1 VLERWKIYQ
10 HERFPLVLHG
20 PVIAAF
26 ALSATTF
33 ALLARQQLGLPGLKP
48 FLAAFVSSLAFF
60 FQLRIADEWK
70 DSAEDARFRAYR
82 PVPRGL
88 ISLRELAAACLLAGA
103 LQLALAFWL
112 GPGIVS
118 RLLIVWAFIGV
129 MSKEFFLHD
138 WLRRRPVLYM
148 LSHMLVV
155 PLIYWYAAA
164 CVGPSTSSRRYGQAS
179 MGLLLML
186 AAGFFSGIL
195 VEIGRK
201 LRAPEEEETGVATY
215 SVTWGIRKSVLAW
228 NSALLLAFV
237 FAGAAAAS
245 VGAVMLAAA
254 ILSPAL
260 ALALGC
266 SLLYKRR
273 PTPRYARFMELTS
286 GAWTLVLYMVLG
298 PLVVFFK
305 LAAAGR
311 HP

>member
-1 VLERWKIYQ
+1 MLERWRIYQ
-10 HERFPLVLHG
+10 RERFPLALHG

-26 ALSATTF
+26 ALSATSF

-88 ISLRELAAACLLAGA
+88 ISLRELAAAGLLAGA

-112 GPGIVS
+112 GPGMVS
-118 RLLIVWAFIGV
+118 RLLIVWTFIAL
-129 MSKEFFLHD
+129 MNKEFFLHD
-138 WLRRRPVLYM
+138 WLRPRPLLYM
-148 LSHMLVV
+148 LSHMLVI
-155 PLIYWYAAA
+155 PLIYWYDAA
-164 CVGPSTSSRRYGQAS
+164 CVGPSSRQYGQAS
-179 MGLLLML
+179 MALFWVL
-186 AAGFFSGIL
+186 AAGFSSGIV

-201 LRAPEEEETGVATY
+201 LRAPEEEEIGVATY

-245 VGAVMLAAA
+245 VGAAMLTAA
-254 ILSPAL
+254 ILFPAF
-260 ALALGC
+260 ALGLGC
-266 SLLYKRR
+266 SLLYTRK
-273 PTPRYARFMELTS
+273 PTPRYSKLMELTS
-286 GAWTLVLYMVLG
+286 GAWTVVLYLALG
-298 PLVVFFK
+298 PLGVFFK

>member
-1 VLERWKIYQ
+1 L
-10 HERFPLVLHG
+10 
-20 PVIAAF
+20 IAAF

-48 FLAAFVSSLAFF
+48 FLAAFVSSLGFF

-70 DSAEDARFRAYR
+70 DSSEDARFRAYR

-88 ISLRELAAACLLAGA
+88 ISLRELAAAAMLAGA
-103 LQLALAFWL
+103 LQLPLAFWL
-112 GPGIVS
+112 GPGMVG
-118 RLLIVWAFIGV
+118 RLLIVWAFIAL

-138 WLRRRPVLYM
+138 WLRRRPLLYM

-155 PLIYWYAAA
+155 PLIYWYDVE
-164 CVGPSTSSRRYGQAS
+164 CVGPLSGQHGLAS
-179 MGLLLML
+179 MALLL

-201 LRAPEEEETGVATY
+201 LRAPEEEEAGVATY

-237 FAGAAAAS
+237 FGGAAAAS
-245 VGAVMLAAA
+245 VGAVMLTAA
-254 ILSPAL
+254 ILFPAF

-273 PTPRYARFMELTS
+273 PTPRYAKLMELTS

>member
-1 VLERWKIYQ
+1 VLERWWIYQ
-10 HERFPLVLHG
+10 RERFPLVVHG

-33 ALLARQQLGLPGLKP
+33 ALLARQKLGLPGLKP
-48 FLAAFVSSLAFF
+48 FLMAFVSSLAFF

-88 ISLRELAAACLLAGA
+88 ISLRELAAAGLVAGA
-103 LQLALAFWL
+103 LQLALALWL
-112 GPGIVS
+112 GPGMVS
-118 RLLIVWAFIGV
+118 RLLIVWAFIAL

-138 WLRRRPVLYM
+138 WLRLRPLLYM

-155 PLIYWYAAA
+155 PLIYWYDAA
-164 CVGPSTSSRRYGQAS
+164 CVSPSSRRYGQAS
-179 MGLLLML
+179 VALLL

-245 VGAVMLAAA
+245 VGAGALTAA
-254 ILSPAL
+254 ILFPAFAFAL
-260 ALALGC
+260 AC
-266 SLLYKRR
+266 SLLYERR
-273 PTPRYARFMELTS
+273 PTPRHAKLMELTS
-286 GAWTLVLYMVLG
+286 GAWTLVLYMALG

-305 LAAAGR
+305 LGAAGR

>member
-1 VLERWKIYQ
+1 
-10 HERFPLVLHG
+10 
-20 PVIAAF
+20 VIAAF

-33 ALLARQQLGLPGLKP
+33 ALLARQQLGLAGLKP

-88 ISLRELAAACLLAGA
+88 ISLRELAAAGLLAGA
-103 LQLALAFWL
+103 LQLALAFWVA
-112 GPGIVS
+112 PGMVS
-118 RLLIVWAFIGV
+118 RLLIVWAFIGL

-138 WLRRRPVLYM
+138 WLRRRPLLYM

-155 PLIYWYAAA
+155 PLIYWYDAA
-164 CVGPSTSSRRYGQAS
+164 CVGPSSRQYGQAS
-179 MGLLLML
+179 IALLL
-186 AAGFFSGIL
+186 AAGFFSGIV

-228 NSALLLAFV
+228 NSALLLAFA

-254 ILSPAL
+254 ILFPAL

-273 PTPRYARFMELTS
+273 PTHRYAKLMELMS